1 MLLPIYIVG
10 ISCFLLGGFIIV
22 TFVERKQGRLFGA
35 SRRRLDAYVARMSFI
50 VRHIDW
56 SSFVKHQL
64 QTTIEKILHDI
75 AHAVLMVIRLL
86 ERWLTRAVRKLRE
99 KRSRPEAAEPRQGV
113 SVRAILQKLQ
123 KGIHFPWKKKSGAPE
138 E

>member
-1 MLLPIYIVG
+1 MLPIYIVG
-10 ISCFLLGGFIIV
+10 ISCLLLGGFIIG
-22 TFVERKQGRLFGA
+22 TYVEQKQGRLFGA
-35 SRRRLDAYVARMSFI
+35 FRTRLDAHVARMSFI

-64 QTTIEKILHDI
+64 QVTVEKVLHDV
-75 AHAVLMVIRLL
+75 AHAILMVIRFL
-86 ERWLTRAVRKLRE
+86 ERWLTRAVRTLRE
-99 KRSRPEAAEPRQGV
+99 KRSKPEAREPRQGV

-123 KGIHFPWKKKSGAPE
+123 KGARLPWKKKSGAPE

>member
-1 MLLPIYIVG
+1 MLPIYIVG
-10 ISCFLLGGFIIV
+10 ISCLLLGGFIIV
-22 TFVERKQGRLFGA
+22 TYVERKRGRLFG
-35 SRRRLDAYVARMSFI
+35 SFRKRFDGYVARMSFL

-64 QTTIEKILHDI
+64 QTTVEKVLHDT
-75 AHAVLMVIRLL
+75 AHAVLMFIRLL

-99 KRSRPEAAEPRQGV
+99 KRSKPEEREPRQGV

-123 KGIHFPWKKKSGAPE
+123 KGAHLPWKKSGAPE